1 MTLIVGLACTN
12 GIVLGADSA
21 SIDPVSQT
29 KLTVNKIERLGEYPI
44 LFAAS
49 GGGGFIQQV
58 TEDLNKVKL
67 SRSAEFSTVRRTLQ
81 KACLPALKAK
91 AKIYVPGFGD
101 DTMRGILFGCI
112 HDNQPFLLEIAATGD
127 AMVYD
132 DNYGNFWAIGRSTT
146 LAQAFMRIHLNTVRD
161 LHSGKILAYR
171 VLEDSIGMSDSGV
184 AKPIYLQTL
193 TLDGSHNKLGDQEL
207 KTLEDMCEDWRVM
220 ERETLDYVLGT
231 SSSQDSETPPF

>member
-1 MTLIVGLACTN
+1 M
-12 GIVLGADSA
+12 
-21 SIDPVSQT
+21 
-29 KLTVNKIERLGEYPI
+29 
-44 LFAAS
+44 
-49 GGGGFIQQV
+49 
-58 TEDLNKVKL
+58 KL
-67 SRSAEFSTVRRTLQ
+67 SPDAEFSTIRDNIR
-81 KACLPALKAK
+81 KACLPALAAK
-91 AKIYVPGFGD
+91 TKIYVPGLGD
-101 DTMRGILFGCI
+101 DTMKGILFGCI
-112 HDNQPFLLEIAATGD
+112 HRNQPFLLEIAATGD

-193 TLDGSHNKLGDQEL
+193 TLDGSLNILGDQEL
-207 KTLEDMCEDWRVM
+207 KKLEDMCEDWRVM

-231 SSSQDSETPPF
+231 SNSQDSETPPF